1 MSTTTITSLTTKDL
15 RFPTSDFLD
24 GSDAIHTDP
33 DYSCAY
39 VILGT
44 DRADGLE
51 GHGLT
56 FSLGRGCVQERGGR
70 HRETRRREDGGDKR
84 GGAQDVEGE
93 P

>member
-1 MSTTTITSLTTKDL
+1 MSTTTITSLTTKDI

-44 DRADGLE
+44 DNADGHE

-56 FSLGRGCVQERGGR
+56 FSLGRG
-70 HRETRRREDGGDKR
+70 
-84 GGAQDVEGE
+84 
-93 P
+93 